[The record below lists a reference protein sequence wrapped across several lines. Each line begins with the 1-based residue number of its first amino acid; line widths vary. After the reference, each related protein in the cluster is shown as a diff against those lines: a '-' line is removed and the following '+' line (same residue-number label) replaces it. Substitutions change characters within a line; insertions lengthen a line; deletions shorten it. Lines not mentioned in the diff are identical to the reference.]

1 MRTSRIGKG
10 GIAAAFAAALV
21 LPSATPSVADDDGP
35 RIKHV
40 LVISVDGMHQADLD
54 WYLKNH
60 PNSALAELAGTG
72 VQYTANSTSRPSD
85 SFPGLLAFFTD
96 GTPISHGVFYD
107 DSYDHTLYPPSAANG
122 GMACSGPAGTEVS
135 NFEYLDSSWNI
146 AAGQVTDLWNVLD
159 PTHMAG
165 RKTEEGGG
173 CAPVYPHMYLEN
185 HTNTVF
191 EVIHEAGLHTAWSD
205 KHPAYEILSGPSGKG
220 LDELYAPEIN
230 SQDTLDAGAQTGDD
244 YTKSFTGVRTY
255 DALKVKAVL
264 NWI

>member
-10 GIAAAFAAALV
+10 GIAAAFAATLALP
-21 LPSATPSVADDDGP
+21 LATPSVADDDGP
-35 RIKHV
+35 GIKHI

-60 PNSALAELAGTG
+60 PNSALAKLTGTG

-85 SFPGLLAFFTD
+85 SFPGLLAFFTG

-122 GMACSGPAGTEVS
+122 GKECSGPAGTEVS

-165 RKTEEGGG
+165 RMEQLATPGSI
-173 CAPVYPHMYLEN
+173 L
-185 HTNTVF
+185 
-191 EVIHEAGLHTAWSD
+191 LTA
-205 KHPAYEILSGPSGKG
+205 
-220 LDELYAPEIN
+220 
-230 SQDTLDAGAQTGDD
+230 DTQGDLFALDAKTGALLLRRQVGAGAMDGGLITYEVNGRQFIAVGAGDNNP
-244 YTKSFTGVRTY
+244 TY
-255 DALKVKAVL
+255 KVKGDNAIVIL
-264 NWI
+264 GLP